1 MKLLLINPNT
11 SPEISDLVLANAK
24 NCAAPGTVFD
34 AVTARFGAR
43 YIGTRATA
51 AIAGHAAIDAFAAH
65 FRQDHAGVLLAC
77 FGDPGIEALREI
89 SPVPATGMAEAA
101 MREAIQLGARV
112 GILTGGARWVPMLT
126 EFVGTL
132 GLSAHLAGVRAVAA
146 TGAQIAADPDGT
158 LGELAAAA
166 TACAEQDG
174 ADIVILGGAGLAGL
188 VPRVQPLTKV
198 RLLGSLEASVA
209 RLERMVQQAQPAFV
223 AAPSVPSIGL
233 APELAAVISRPTP

>member
-1 MKLLLINPNT
+1 MRLLLINPNT
-11 SPEISDLVLANAK
+11 SPDITALVAANAQ
-24 NCAAPGTVFD
+24 NCAAPDTTFD
-34 AVTARFGAR
+34 PVTARFGAR
-43 YIGTRATA
+43 YIGTRAAA
-51 AIAGHAAIDAFAAH
+51 AIAGHAALDAFAAFYRPH
-65 FRQDHAGVLLAC
+65 HAGVLLAC

-89 SPVPATGMAEAA
+89 APVPAIGMAEAA
-101 MREAIQLGARV
+101 MREAVADGARV

-132 GLSAHLAGVRAVAA
+132 GLSAQLAGVRAVAA
-146 TGAQIAADPDGT
+146 TGAQIAAEPERA

-188 VPRVQPLTKV
+188 VPRVQALTSV
-198 RLLGSLEASVA
+198 RLLGSLEASIT
-209 RLERMVQQAQPAFV
+209 RLERMVRAATPEFSP
-223 AAPSVPSIGL
+223 APSVPSIGL